1 MRDRLI
7 ELLKSATVERA
18 VYTSDG
24 EIVDTYKTYAVDS
37 QVIGKLADYLL
48 ANGVIVPPCKVGD
61 KIYTIYPYGSD
72 IFEHTVHAISA
83 NANEQAT
90 DIRLCAYDEDRD
102 NARYSSAWIGRNV
115 FTSRKDA
122 EKAIAE
128 REYTK

>member
-1 MRDRLI
+1 MI
-7 ELLKSATVERA
+7 ELIYGFSELDAPI
-18 VYTSDG
+18 DG
-24 EIVDTYKTYAVDS
+24 RTWREH
-37 QVIGKLADYLL
+37 LADYLL

-90 DIRLCAYDEDRD
+90 DIRLCAYDESKD

-115 FTSRKDA
+115 FLSRKDA
-122 EKAIAE
+122 EKAINE